1 MNLTLTPIRFKKRAE
16 SLFGNKTGVVDGE
29 RRFTYLEFGR
39 RADQLSNALLKL
51 NISRGERVAWLG
63 YNSHELLEAYY
74 GVVQMGAV
82 LLPLNIRLTPD
93 EIAYILNDS
102 GTAAV
107 FYNRDFTPLVDALRS
122 NCPEVRDYICLES
135 DYESLLET
143 ASPDF
148 TPPGDLHDDELAE
161 LFYTSGTTANPKG
174 VMMTHRNLY
183 MHALQVIAGLSV
195 DESVVQL
202 HTIPLFHVNGWGT
215 PHTLTCMGARHV
227 MTRRF
232 DPTEVLELIQKE
244 RVTNFA
250 MVPTMAV
257 ALINHPRLG
266 EYDLSSLDYVAIGG
280 AASPMELIRDVE
292 SKIGCECYG
301 GYGLTETTPVVTQS
315 FIKHH
320 LEGLPDDERWRRQ
333 AMAGYPMPGVEIDIF
348 DENDKPVAHDG
359 KTPGEVVVRADNVM
373 HGYWKLPEET
383 DLVMRNGWFHTGDMA
398 VVDDEGY
405 FLIVDRKKDI
415 IISGGENIS
424 SIEVEKA
431 VYAHRAVL
439 ECAVIPVPDDRWGE
453 VPKAIVVLK
462 PGESL
467 NEDELIAHC
476 KTKLPGFKV
485 PKSIEFRE
493 TLPKGG
499 TGKILKRELREKYWA
514 GYDKRVH

>member
-102 GTAAV
+102 ATAAV
-107 FYNRDFTPLVDALRS
+107 FYKRDFTPLVDALRS

-183 MHALQVIAGLSV
+183 MHALQVIAGFSV

-266 EYDLSSLDYVAIGG
+266 EYDLSRLDYVANGG
-280 AASPMELIRDVE
+280 AASPIGPIRDVE
-292 SKIGCECYG
+292 SKVGGEGYW
-301 GYGLTETTPVVTQS
+301 GYGLT
-315 FIKHH
+315 
-320 LEGLPDDERWRRQ
+320 
-333 AMAGYPMPGVEIDIF
+333 
-348 DENDKPVAHDG
+348 
-359 KTPGEVVVRADNVM
+359 KTDA
-373 HGYWKLPEET
+373 
-383 DLVMRNGWFHTGDMA
+383 
-398 VVDDEGY
+398 
-405 FLIVDRKKDI
+405 
-415 IISGGENIS
+415 
-424 SIEVEKA
+424 
-431 VYAHRAVL
+431 
-439 ECAVIPVPDDRWGE
+439 
-453 VPKAIVVLK
+453 
-462 PGESL
+462 
-467 NEDELIAHC
+467 
-476 KTKLPGFKV
+476 
-485 PKSIEFRE
+485 
-493 TLPKGG
+493 
-499 TGKILKRELREKYWA
+499 
-514 GYDKRVH
+514 